1 MRDAGVSR
9 KKTEPKTDY
18 ELAMAHKYVTVHGR
32 EPAPGVTSCS
42 VWDIPALKWSSA
54 EIAAKF
60 ALEFAERSG
69 NEQQDII
76 NAHRATMSARRYPT
90 VKNYDG
96 VKVHASKA
104 SDDEILVHYLRGEFQ
119 RQWDVKADLGTRV
132 HDIGEKLST
141 GRDADVL
148 PSDSGYVDAWF
159 RFFEECRP
167 TFIEVERVVLSPCP
181 MARDDLEYGGRT
193 DNFLTLGAIP
203 ERFLEVVTFRADEI
217 LCGDYKTGGHYVGP
231 CATQASGYTNAAGMA
246 TYLPNGDLGQ
256 LEPLPDCKGAVTI
269 NLHGDGTYHLFDAFK
284 DISRADA
291 WRLFMLGRESLN
303 HLRAI
308 EKLTS
313 EKE

>member
-1 MRDAGVSR
+1 MS
-9 KKTEPKTDY
+9 KKAKSDY
-18 ELAMAHKYVTVHGR
+18 ELAQAHKYVTVHGR

-54 EIAAKF
+54 EITAEF
-60 ALEFAERSG
+60 TLALDKLTG

-76 NAHRATMSARRYPT
+76 NAHRAKMAAKSYPT
-90 VKNYDG
+90 IKNYDG

-119 RQWDVKADLGTRV
+119 RRWDDKADLGTRV

-141 GRDADVL
+141 GHDADVL

-167 TFIEVERVVLSPCP
+167 TFIEVERIVLHPCP
-181 MARDDLEYGGRT
+181 EGRDDLEYGGRT
-193 DNFLTLGAIP
+193 DDFLILGEIP
-203 ERFLEVVTFRADEI
+203 ERFLEVVTFHPDEI

-231 CATQASGYTNAAGMA
+231 CATQAAGYTRAEGMA
-246 TYLPNGDLGQ
+246 TYQPNGALGP
-256 LEPLPDCKGAVTI
+256 LEPLPDVKGAVTV

-284 DISRADA
+284 DIPRPDA
-291 WRLFMLGRESLN
+291 WRLFMLGREALN
-303 HLRAI
+303 HLRII
-308 EKLTS
+308 EKL
-313 EKE
+313 EKA